1 MSRNSHTHELFYRT
15 VNNDGTTTLTR
26 FAAHVY
32 QDADARRDLISLA
45 EGVAISLN
53 RSRAISYCCL
63 RIEKGSKTLNRKR
76 DGIVYKVDGK
86 CEFFVSRYFYLWPSG
101 SGFEDNNNE
110 TATTATK

>member
-45 EGVAISLN
+45 EGVA
-53 RSRAISYCCL
+53 
-63 RIEKGSKTLNRKR
+63 KGSKTLNRKR

-101 SGFEDNNNE
+101 SGFEDNNE
-110 TATTATK
+110 TATK